1 MKAME
6 NKKAISLRMPSD
18 LYHQAQQAAKGH
30 GVSFN
35 ALALI
40 AIEAYI
46 QGQGAKPVQFV
57 SKSFKRTGIRLSGQ
71 MNTKLDVYAK
81 EQGLTKNAVVVL
93 ALESYLG
100 EIKRRQKN

>member
-1 MKAME
+1 MK
-6 NKKAISLRMPSD
+6 KQKPISLRIPSE
-18 LYHQAQQAAKGH
+18 LYHQAQQAAKGY
-30 GVSFN
+30 GISFN

-93 ALESYLG
+93 ALESYL
-100 EIKRRQKN
+100 EVNKE